1 MFDKT
6 EDNVVLQPRETL
18 HEYHY
23 EDAYGNNSTDY
34 LVYNPITLTITVY
47 EREFKYSCYLLT
59 LTRRGLKAIAY
70 SEWRRYL
77 KQVFDE
83 HQ

>member
-18 HEYHY
+18 HTYTY
-23 EDAYGNNSTDY
+23 TDGYGIKSTDY
-34 LVYNPITLTITVY
+34 IVYNSVDLTVTVY

-59 LTRRGLKAIAY
+59 ATKEGLKCFTY
-70 SEWRRYL
+70 NEWRNYIE
-77 KQVFDE
+77 QVFNL